1 MKKIVEPVDAEDNG
15 VGIVSPMIDEIYPY
29 SYWNVISSLNP
40 TWKERDK
47 NLDELFGKAVAL
59 SREILLREIERAR
72 HFVEGRTFVE
82 QAYDSAEDKRLI
94 ILDAEY
100 SWSDILINKDE
111 PIFVVGPNLEEKQW
125 RVLAVR
131 IDAHSFKIGKICRK
145 VGEGSMTRNWRWK
158 RVFPMR
164 LLPQQS
170 FYRRRSLKRRGD
182 KVG

>member
-1 MKKIVEPVDAEDNG
+1 M
-15 VGIVSPMIDEIYPY
+15 SPMIDEIYPY

-131 IDAHSFKIGKICRK
+131 IDAHSFKNRKDLPKSWGGKHDEELALETGVSDATFCHNNLFIAAARSK
-145 VGEGSMTRNWRWK
+145 EGAI
-158 RVFPMR
+158 R
-164 LLPQQS
+164 LAKLAIE
-170 FYRRRSLKRRGD
+170 K
-182 KVG
+182 